1 MIRGGRNM
9 EVIFLFYIFYFCP
22 TLLKLAG
29 TTNASN
35 NKIKKN
41 ERKKKTS
48 NVLQPK
54 EAGLSEIDSSSSK
67 QVRISTNGLT
77 ITLLKAR

>member
-35 NKIKKN
+35 NKIKKKK
-41 ERKKKTS
+41 EKRKPAMYF
-48 NVLQPK
+48 N
-54 EAGLSEIDSSSSK
+54 
-67 QVRISTNGLT
+67 
-77 ITLLKAR
+77 LKRLVCQK